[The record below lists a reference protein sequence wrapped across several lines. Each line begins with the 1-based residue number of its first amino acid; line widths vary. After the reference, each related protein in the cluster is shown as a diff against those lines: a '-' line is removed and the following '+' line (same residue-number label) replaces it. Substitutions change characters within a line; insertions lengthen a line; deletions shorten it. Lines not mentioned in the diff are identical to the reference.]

1 MRDRPRFGWSVR
13 HDGGGGRDRPC
24 RHDPPRQC
32 GDDDR
37 DGARYVAR
45 GRGRGTLSLHC
56 SDRSHERPASAPSAK
71 AHQPSRP
78 RRCGACGGGAPCA
91 RPASAC
97 AAVRAGAAR
106 PERLAFDAYF
116 AAGCGRLR
124 LWSAGVLPDETQPV
138 GLPRSCVHC
147 ALTNPGIGRRA
158 HSHHDRRG
166 CRRGGGGA
174 GHRRGA
180 GDQRGDCRGA
190 AAVGP
195 RPRARDLRHEHGAGG
210 RHLADR
216 AALPSRHAAGP
227 CAPRRHQEDRRQRRP
242 PARHALPADVGRRRF
257 GRPVLCHDRVDA
269 DRRLS
274 GSAVNHAAE
283 HRLGRASH
291 PCGSALR
298 SGRTRVPD
306 VLFGNAGAC
315 RALCP
320 LREIQARRSAPP
332 CCLPGRRRA

>member
-13 HDGGGGRDRPC
+13 HDGGGDRDRPC
-24 RHDPPRQC
+24 RHDPPRQS

-37 DGARYVAR
+37 DGARHVAR

-56 SDRSHERPASAPSAK
+56 PDRRHECPASAPSAK

-106 PERLAFDAYF
+106 PERLCLRRLFPR
-116 AAGCGRLR
+116 AGCGRLR
-124 LWSAGVLPDETQPV
+124 LWSAGGSAGRDPA
-138 GLPRSCVHC
+138 GRSPRSCVHC

-216 AALPSRHAAGP
+216 AALPSRYAAGP

-291 PCGSALR
+291 PRGSALR
-298 SGRTRVPD
+298 SGRTRWRLSRSMP
-306 VLFGNAGAC
+306 AGA
-315 RALCP
+315 RS
-320 LREIQARRSAPP
+320 RRGGSAPP
-332 CCLPGRRRA
+332 CCLSGRRRA